1 VCVRFPDRVQLP
13 FRFDAP
19 ALAADARGLNE
30 IAWERHFNTAYYE
43 GDWSGAALRS
53 TGGRIS
59 LYPDPTP
66 GASYEDTPLLA
77 RCPGVRTVL
86 ATLRCP
92 LTSVR
97 FLRLGAGARVREHT
111 DYKLGFEDGEVRLH
125 IPVVTGPGVEFV
137 LDGREIAMEPGECW
151 YVDVNRPHRV
161 ANPGPNSRIHLVID
175 CIVDDWL
182 HEILVSAAGADSSL
196 ARNER

>member
-1 VCVRFPDRVQLP
+1 VPFPDRVQLP
-13 FRFDAP
+13 FQFDAATLP
-19 ALAADARGLNE
+19 SDARRLDE
-30 IAWERHFNTAYYE
+30 SAWERHFNTGYYE
-43 GDWSGAALRS
+43 GDWSGVALRS

-59 LYPDPTP
+59 LYPDPTST
-66 GASYEDTPLLA
+66 AYADTPLLA
-77 RCPGVRTVL
+77 HCPAVRAVL

-92 LTSVR
+92 VTSVR

-137 LDGREIAMEPGECW
+137 LDGRELAMEPGECW

-161 ANPGPNSRIHLVID
+161 ANPGPLTRIHLVID
-175 CIVDDWL
+175 CVVDPWL
-182 HEILVSAAGADSSL
+182 HDVLVRAAGAE
-196 ARNER
+196 APFVER